1 MEKPNNNFM
10 GQGQLDNFTR
20 MSGDTKPFE
29 NSFMKNF
36 QQPKD
41 LGTQT
46 EVMGG
51 SIQDVNQVP
60 TMPAPILDVP
70 VDPAE
75 SEMKNNAY

>member
-1 MEKPNNNFM
+1 MEKPKNNFM

-20 MSGDTKPFE
+20 MSGDTQPYADT
-29 NSFMKNF
+29 FMKNF
-36 QQPKD
+36 QKPKD

-46 EVMGG
+46 GIIGG
-51 SIQDVNQVP
+51 SVQDINQVP

-70 VDPAE
+70 VDPSD

>member
-1 MEKPNNNFM
+1 MEKPNNDFI

-20 MSGDTKPFE
+20 MSGDTQPYSD
-29 NSFMKNF
+29 SFTKNF
-36 QQPKD
+36 QQSKG

-46 EVMGG
+46 DIIDG

-70 VDPAE
+70 VDAPQP
-75 SEMKNNAY
+75 EMKNNAY